1 LNVSPEKIVNIVTLD
16 GLRST
21 DYITSGFGRTYSG
34 VNIINLYKYTDCLFS
49 SPGVP
54 YDYEYA
60 RVLIKKMACISFVD
74 MSDLNWKPNELK
86 SLL

>member
-1 LNVSPEKIVNIVTLD
+1 MGYAQKITLHQALIERTWVPISQIYINIGIVYLV
-16 GLRST
+16 LWACRM
-21 DYITSGFGRTYSG
+21 I
-34 VNIINLYKYTDCLFS
+34 
-49 SPGVP
+49 
-54 YDYEYA
+54 YEYA